1 MRNLTIVTVAA
12 VSVFAGFAAP
22 ASAQQAAGSFQR
34 SCRNQQVA
42 GGTLSAECADTAGRF
57 HTTSI
62 PFTQCHGDIGNNNGT
77 LNCSGST
84 GVAGPVV
91 GANAPPAG
99 QQGQQQ
105 QGGYNG
111 RAGGGQGGPQ
121 QGGGYQQQQGGYAGG
136 QGGPGPGQ
144 RGGYNGGERRDD
156 NGALIA
162 GLAGLAAGLYAP
174 GYAYPSY
181 GDPRYGDPRFD
192 PRYAQGGYAY
202 GQPRGAWVP
211 IEDRAQWL
219 DQRIDRGVREGSLD
233 RGDVARLRRGLMDI
247 ETLERSYRRR
257 GLQTWMRAD
266 LDKRFDQLAARIQYA
281 RNDGAGRGDGYRG
294 DDRYGR

>member
-1 MRNLTIVTVAA
+1 MNIRNLTLVTVAA

-34 SCRNQQVA
+34 SCRNQTVS

-62 PFTQCHGDIGNNNGT
+62 PFTQCHGDIGNNNGM
-77 LNCSGST
+77 LNCSGAT

-91 GANAPPAG
+91 GAPGGPPAG

-111 RAGGGQGGPQ
+111 RPGGGQGGPQ

-136 QGGPGPGQ
+136 QGGPGPDQ

-174 GYAYPSY
+174 GYA
-181 GDPRYGDPRFD
+181 
-192 PRYAQGGYAY
+192 
-202 GQPRGAWVP
+202 
-211 IEDRAQWL
+211 
-219 DQRIDRGVREGSLD
+219 
-233 RGDVARLRRGLMDI
+233 
-247 ETLERSYRRR
+247 
-257 GLQTWMRAD
+257 
-266 LDKRFDQLAARIQYA
+266 
-281 RNDGAGRGDGYRG
+281 
-294 DDRYGR
+294 